1 MPTVRG
7 MTDAAAKRLKAPTKG
22 QVDYFD
28 RDFPGLVLR
37 VSYGGRKVWTYNF
50 RFQGQKRRMTLDVYP
65 VMSVAQAHD
74 AWRKARDM
82 VRAGSDPS
90 RPQEKATDFRGVFE
104 EWMARRVSSGWSMSA
119 LSPASGCSGSERPL
133 LAQSRHDLSAH

>member
-28 RDFPGLVLR
+28 PDFPGLVLR

-82 VRAGSDPS
+82 VRAGNDPS
-90 RPQEKATDFRGVFE
+90 RRQTSEVFL
-104 EWMARRVSSGWSMSA
+104 RSGWRA
-119 LSPASGCSGSERPL
+119 IRKGGGIVPQGLSVTASNARCCRNGPIEVSL
-133 LAQSRHDLSAH
+133 KLDAAM